1 MADETPTQPVS
12 KKKDLVS
19 EIGTL
24 TYPRAVQTFGK
35 ENALAVMHKVAEIGG
50 HGMFEDVHFMSPIFG
65 GLSMPSPETV
75 RPPQKFE
82 YAHLPESD
90 FWFQAALEEYEENKK
105 KAVDVR
111 AAINDFYNEVK
122 K

>member
-1 MADETPTQPVS
+1 MADETPTPPAS

-24 TYPRAVQTFGK
+24 TYPRAVQNFGK
-35 ENALAVMHKVAEIGG
+35 ENALKVMHKVAELGG
-50 HGMFEDVHFMSPIFG
+50 HGMFEDVHFTSPLFG
-65 GLSMPSPETV
+65 GLAMPSPEAV
-75 RPPQKFE
+75 KPPQKIEF
-82 YAHLPESD
+82 AHLPEAD

-111 AAINDFYNEVK
+111 AAINDFFNEVK
-122 K
+122 